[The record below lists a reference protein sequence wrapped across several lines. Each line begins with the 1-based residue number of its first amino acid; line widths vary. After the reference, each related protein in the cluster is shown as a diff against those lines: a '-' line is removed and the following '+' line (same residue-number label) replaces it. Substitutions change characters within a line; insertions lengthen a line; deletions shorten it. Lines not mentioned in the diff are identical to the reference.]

1 MAENSKQL
9 RDAPRHLADLLAH
22 SPWAQAL
29 GAEELKRVQREI
41 VVRDVPANGMV
52 CSKGEKVES
61 WIGVVEGIVKISTVS
76 SEGKAVTFTGIPGG
90 AWMGEGSLLKT
101 EVRRYDVVAIRDSR
115 IAHMPRR
122 TFQRLLDT
130 SIPFNRFLLTQL
142 NERLSQFIAMV
153 EFERLLGPDAR
164 VARCIAQM
172 FNPVLF
178 PGGQSRLDIS
188 QVEIGYLTGLSRQRV
203 NKALKTLEEQQL
215 LKVEYGG
222 ILVRDLVQLSSYED

>member
-9 RDAPRHLADLLAH
+9 QDLLAQ

-29 GAEELKRVQREI
+29 NPDELKRVQREI
-41 VVRDVPANGMV
+41 VVRDVPANGLV

-61 WIGVVEGIVKISTVS
+61 WIGVIDGIVKIATVS
-76 SEGKAVTFTGIPGG
+76 TEGKAVTFTGIPGG

-101 EVRRYDVVAIRDSR
+101 EARRYDVIAIRHSR

-130 SIPFNRFLLTQL
+130 SIPFNRFLLIQL

-172 FNPVLF
+172 FNPILF

-203 NKALKTLEEQQL
+203 NKALKTLEEQGL
-215 LKVEYGG
+215 VRVEYGG
-222 ILVRDLVQLSSYED
+222 ILVRNLARLGTYED